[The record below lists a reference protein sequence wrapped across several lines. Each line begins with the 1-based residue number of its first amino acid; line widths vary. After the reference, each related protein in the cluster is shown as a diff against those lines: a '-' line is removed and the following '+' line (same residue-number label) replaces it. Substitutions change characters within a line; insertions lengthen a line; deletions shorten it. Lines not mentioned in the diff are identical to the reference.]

1 MLLLGLLAIAGC
13 KRRERTIA
21 PTPEAAAARRV
32 CTIPDAPVVTSEIVI
47 EARCDV
53 EISTKRTIAPGGRLA
68 IYEGARVRFGPDA
81 LLVIEGGA
89 IHARGT
95 SLEPV
100 LLSGIEGGP
109 WRGLVFAPPTSTDA
123 PVSDPPPEPEVSRL
137 AKTVIEGADRE
148 GVAITVLRG
157 IEPIELV
164 SLDVRATEVGLFVEH
179 DRSIAR
185 AESLRIRA
193 KHAVVADP
201 DLFGSLDLR
210 ECTGPSVIHG
220 SLDGSLKLPAGVLF
234 GTVVLTPGA
243 TLEADDATLAFLPRG
258 SLFAMGDIFRI
269 ATVRGRRS
277 RFVAHD
283 EASRWDGVLLSDGAQ
298 GELTDVVF
306 ERAGREAPALQIFDP
321 TSVDVSRATF
331 RALEAVAIRT
341 KDCARYA
348 DPTRANSAVGAPLC
362 EKDVPLVRRGH
373 FGGVT
378 GIADPARRALAAVD
392 RDSVLIDAVQTA
404 DDALTLEVVRRLLRR
419 ELPLLRRAYGRR
431 LAIDARVAGGVTF
444 ELDVSA
450 AGTVASVKGP
460 IAPATSVDDDG
471 LIVAFRQILLGA
483 LFRVRAPA
491 NLRLTFALRP

>member
-1 MLLLGLLAIAGC
+1 
-13 KRRERTIA
+13 
-21 PTPEAAAARRV
+21 
-32 CTIPDAPVVTSEIVI
+32 
-47 EARCDV
+47 
-53 EISTKRTIAPGGRLA
+53 
-68 IYEGARVRFGPDA
+68 
-81 LLVIEGGA
+81 
-89 IHARGT
+89 
-95 SLEPV
+95 
-100 LLSGIEGGP
+100 
-109 WRGLVFAPPTSTDA
+109 
-123 PVSDPPPEPEVSRL
+123 
-137 AKTVIEGADRE
+137 
-148 GVAITVLRG
+148 
-157 IEPIELV
+157 
-164 SLDVRATEVGLFVEH
+164 
-179 DRSIAR
+179 
-185 AESLRIRA
+185 
-193 KHAVVADP
+193 
-201 DLFGSLDLR
+201 
-210 ECTGPSVIHG
+210 
-220 SLDGSLKLPAGVLF
+220 
-234 GTVVLTPGA
+234 
-243 TLEADDATLAFLPRG
+243 
-258 SLFAMGDIFRI
+258 
-269 ATVRGRRS
+269 
-277 RFVAHD
+277 
-283 EASRWDGVLLSDGAQ
+283 LLSDGAQ